1 MSTFGGR
8 ERPPAAV
15 MTPLPVFAF
24 RLPPPKKTFRRQ
36 MGAKNDSK
44 KGRGKGVVLS
54 FSFELE
60 LSHFPDFFPRL
71 LWFQEMGGDKKI
83 SILQFWLPPLRTCM
97 EEVGNYTC
105 HRQKC

>member
-1 MSTFGGR
+1 
-8 ERPPAAV
+8 
-15 MTPLPVFAF
+15 
-24 RLPPPKKTFRRQ
+24 

-71 LWFQEMGGDKKI
+71 LSFQEMGGDKKI
-83 SILQFWLPPLRTCM
+83 KEGGAPLTILATSSTHLLGRSRKLY
-97 EEVGNYTC
+97 G
-105 HRQKC
+105 